1 MLDWSKPDH
10 VAEVYNFLNE
20 LTEPL
25 PLAVSTNLV
34 CSVSCLIHVGSIQV
48 SRLRLSR

>member
-25 PLAVSTNLV
+25 PLAVRVLTDLV
-34 CSVSCLIHVGSIQV
+34 WSE
-48 SRLRLSR
+48 